1 MVNFANPLLL
11 LLLIAIPFFAL
22 LYWYARYRRR
32 KMLARF
38 GRPDLLTSLMPD
50 VSKYLPTFKIIIAL
64 TAIAAMVIMLARPR
78 TRGKMIEEELQGV
91 ELIVAVDV
99 SNSMLASST
108 DELRGASRLKRAK
121 FILNSLISRLKNDR
135 IGLIVFA
142 GDAFTQ
148 LPLTPDYISARMY
161 LNEIS
166 TGMVG
171 NQGTDIGAAIQLA
184 MNSFSGEP
192 DVERA
197 IIVITDAEDQI
208 GDAMTMAKAAAEE
221 GIQIDV
227 VGLGSGKGAQIPL
240 DKSYKNFLKDDAG
253 QVVTTYLNEELAKS
267 IAEEGGGIYVNGAS
281 GSAINE
287 LVDHLSE
294 MKTTNLGKV
303 NYGTND
309 ERFPVFAWIA
319 LILIMLDCLFS
330 NRKIG
335 FLRKYN
341 FFGKGP
347 TVIAVLLFAGF
358 NASAQAL
365 MPPMEPNEDTST
377 RKERKYIRQ
386 GNEQYAAGNYGNAEV
401 LYLNALDANGKS
413 EAAQYNLALTRIM
426 LDPQA
431 SVAAGDSSKVSPRSL
446 ALTSFAELA
455 LNANDPL
462 VKESSAFNLG
472 NLSFEAYQ
480 QQNQQALTQALDC
493 YKQALRVNPTNEDAR
508 RNMRY
513 IQKLLEQQQNQ
524 QQQDQQDQK
533 QEQEQQEQQ
542 QEQQQQQQQQQQQEQ
557 QQQQQGGQGSLSPE
571 TRKQI
576 LNAVEAK
583 DAAARKKNQVPP
595 TPPSRRGNNW

>member
-1 MVNFANPLLL
+1 MVNFAYPLLL
-11 LLLIAIPFFAL
+11 LLLIAVPFFAL

-32 KMLARF
+32 KMLTCF
-38 GRPDLLTSLMPD
+38 GRQDLLETLMPD
-50 VSKYLPTFKIIIAL
+50 VSKYLPTFKIIVAL
-64 TAIAAMVIMLARPR
+64 AAIAAMSIMLARPR
-78 TRGKMIEEELQGV
+78 TKGKVIEEELQGI

-166 TGMVG
+166 TGIVG

-192 DVERA
+192 DVERS

-208 GDAMTMAKAAAEE
+208 GDAMTMAKVAAEE
-221 GIQIDV
+221 GIQINV

-240 DKSYKNFLKDDAG
+240 DNSYKNFLKDDSG

-287 LVDHLSE
+287 LVTHLSE
-294 MKTTNLGKV
+294 MKTANLGKV

-319 LILIMLDCLFS
+319 LVFILLDCLFS

-341 FFGKGP
+341 FFGKGS
-347 TVIAVLLFAGF
+347 TVVAMLLCAGF
-358 NASAQAL
+358 SASAQAL
-365 MPPMEPNEDTST
+365 MPPMEPNEDTTT
-377 RKERKYIRQ
+377 RKERKYVRE
-386 GNEQYAAGNYGNAEV
+386 GNEQFAAGNFGDAEL
-401 LYLNALDANGKS
+401 LYLNALDANNES
-413 EAAQYNLALTRIM
+413 EVAKYNLALTQLM
-426 LDPQA
+426 LDPQM
-431 SVAAGDSSKVSPRSL
+431 SVSTSDSSKVTPR
-446 ALTSFAELA
+446 ELA
-455 LNANDPL
+455 LGSFAGLAMNANDPL
-462 VKESSAFNLG
+462 VKESAAFNLG
-472 NLSFEAYQ
+472 NLMFEAYQ
-480 QQNQQALTQALDC
+480 QQNPQALNLALDC
-493 YKQALRVNPTNEDAR
+493 YKRALRVNPTNEEAR

-513 IQKLLEQQQNQ
+513 IQKLLEQQQNNNQ
-524 QQQDQQDQK
+524 QSQDQQNEQN
-533 QEQEQQEQQ
+533 QE
-542 QEQQQQQQQQQQQEQ
+542 QQQQEQ
-557 QQQQQGGQGSLSPE
+557 QQPQQQQQQLQQGGQGSLSPE